1 MKKPIKNFLLVFFV
15 LIMFIFSLN
24 LCLSISFPKKYQ
36 QIIKTYSKE
45 FNLPPSLVASII
57 KAESNFKED
66 AMSDA
71 GAVGLMQIMPAT
83 AKWICEDDLD
93 LKNPDYN
100 IKIGCMYLN
109 YLKTQF
115 LDLNAILA
123 AYNAGPNK
131 VKIWLCEEEYCSDG
145 IKLLKTPYK
154 ETNDYIKK
162 VKNYQKMYKK
172 IYGS

>member
-15 LIMFIFSLN
+15 LIMFVFSLN

-57 KAESNFKED
+57 KAESNFKKD
-66 AMSDA
+66 AISDA
-71 GAVGLMQIMPAT
+71 GAIGLMQVMPDT
-83 AKWICEDDLD
+83 AKWLTKKELN
-93 LKNPDYN
+93 LNNPEIN
-100 IKIGCMYLN
+100 IQIGCMYLH

-131 VKIWLCEEEYCSDG
+131 VRIWLCEEEFSKNG
-145 IKLLKTPYK
+145 INLLKTPYK
-154 ETNDYIKK
+154 ETNDYINK
-162 VKNYQKMYKK
+162 VKKYQKIYRK
-172 IYGS
+172 IYGT

>member
-15 LIMFIFSLN
+15 LIMFVFSLN

-45 FNLPPSLVASII
+45 FNLPASLVASII

-71 GAVGLMQIMPAT
+71 GAIGLMQIMPST
-83 AKWICEDDLD
+83 AKWICKNDLD
-93 LKNPDYN
+93 LKNPMHN

-131 VKIWLCEEEYCSDG
+131 VKIWLC
-145 IKLLKTPYK
+145 
-154 ETNDYIKK
+154 
-162 VKNYQKMYKK
+162 
-172 IYGS
+172 